1 MTIPWKLKLI
11 SLIIYFFMM
20 VQYIRL
26 LRSNIILRK
35 DNINE
40 EFAPTDKVIFGGC
53 ETLNAISQK
62 EASPKIR

>member
-1 MTIPWKLKLI
+1 
-11 SLIIYFFMM
+11 M